1 MYNTLSVVGSQWGDE
16 GKGKITDLVGSK
28 ADFIVRYQGGNNA
41 GHTIEFDGKKF
52 ALRLMPSGVFNA
64 GTTVVIANGVVVNPR
79 ILKQEIDM
87 ITEAGFD
94 FKLYISDRA
103 NVIMPY
109 HEELDAFYEDLK
121 GDLKIGT
128 TKKGIGPTYSDKV
141 NRIGIRTSELCNE
154 EIFTEKL
161 KYALEYANKQ
171 LEGDEYK
178 KFSFDEIKAEYT
190 EYADLIRPYL
200 TDTSLMLDEAIKAGK
215 HVVFEGAQGV
225 MLDIEHGTYP
235 YVTSS
240 SPTSAS
246 IPVNAGLAPRYINN
260 CLAITKAYTTRVG
273 SGPFP
278 TEITGEMAEKIRT
291 EGREFG
297 TVTGRPRKV
306 GWLDLV
312 QMKYSI
318 RVSGFTQLSIMLLDV
333 LSVVDE
339 IKVAVAYELDGKE
352 IQTIPPI
359 ESDYARVKPIYKTFK
374 GWNTDI
380 SHVREYDQFPQEAK
394 DYLEFISNELEL
406 PISVVSVG
414 PDREQTIVIRD
425 LFTGK

>member
-1 MYNTLSVVGSQWGDE
+1 MYKTLSIVGSQWGDE

-28 ADFIVRYQGGNNA
+28 ADYVVRYQGGNNA

-52 ALRLMPSGVFNA
+52 ALRLMPSGVFNPN
-64 GTTVVIANGVVVNPR
+64 TTVVIANGVVINPR

-87 ITEAGFD
+87 ITEAGFE
-94 FKLYISDRA
+94 FNLHISDRA
-103 NVIMPY
+103 NIIMPY

-128 TKKGIGPTYSDKV
+128 TKKGIGPAYSDKI
-141 NRIGIRTSELCNE
+141 NRIGIRTSELCDTDL
-154 EIFTEKL
+154 FLKKL
-161 KYALEYANKQ
+161 EYSLEYANKQ
-171 LEGDEYK
+171 LEGEEYK
-178 KFSFDEIKAEYT
+178 KFTFEEIKEEYLAYAEM
-190 EYADLIRPYL
+190 IKPYL
-200 TDTSLMLDEAIKAGK
+200 TDTSLLLDEAIKAGK

-273 SGPFP
+273 AGPFP
-278 TEITGEMAEKIRT
+278 TELTGEIADRIRE
-291 EGREFG
+291 EGREYG

-312 QMKYSI
+312 QMKYSV
-318 RVSGFTQLSIMLLDV
+318 RVSGFTKLSIMLLDV
-333 LSVVDE
+333 LSVCEE
-339 IKVAVAYELDGKE
+339 IKVAVGYELDGEE
-352 IQTIPPI
+352 IYSIPAI
-359 ESDYARVKPIYKTFK
+359 EADYARVKPIYKTFK
-374 GWNTDI
+374 GWNCDI
-380 SHVREYDQFPQEAK
+380 AGVRSYDDFPAEAK
-394 DYLEFISNELEL
+394 EYLDFISQELDL
-406 PISVVSVG
+406 PIAVVSVG
-414 PDREQTIVIRD
+414 PDREQTIVLKD
-425 LFTGK
+425 LFEA

>member
-1 MYNTLSVVGSQWGDE
+1 MYKTLSIVGSQWGDE

-28 ADFIVRYQGGNNA
+28 ADYVVRYQGGNNA

-52 ALRLMPSGVFNA
+52 ALRLMPSGVFNPN
-64 GTTVVIANGVVVNPR
+64 TTVVIANGVVINPR

-94 FKLYISDRA
+94 FKLHISDRA

-128 TKKGIGPTYSDKV
+128 TKKGIGPAYSDKI
-141 NRIGIRTSELCNE
+141 NRIGIRTSELCDTDL
-154 EIFTEKL
+154 FLKKL
-161 KYALEYANKQ
+161 EYALDYANKQ
-171 LEGDEYK
+171 LSGDEYK
-178 KFSFDEIKAEYT
+178 KFTFEEIKAEYL
-190 EYADLIRPYL
+190 EYAELIRPYL
-200 TDTSLMLDEAIKAGK
+200 TDTSLLLDEAVKEGK

-273 SGPFP
+273 AGPFP
-278 TEITGEMAEKIRT
+278 TELTGEIADRIRE
-291 EGREFG
+291 EGREYG

-312 QMKYSI
+312 QMKYSV
-318 RVSGFTQLSIMLLDV
+318 RVSGFTQISIMLLDV
-333 LSVVDE
+333 LSVVEE
-339 IKVAVAYELDGKE
+339 IKIAVGYELDGKE
-352 IQTIPPI
+352 IKSIPAL
-359 ESDYARVKPIYKTFK
+359 ESDYARVTPIYKTFK
-374 GWNTDI
+374 GWNCDI
-380 SHVREYDQFPQEAK
+380 SNVRTYDEFPAEAK
-394 DYLEFISNELEL
+394 EYLDFISSELGL

-414 PDREQTIVIRD
+414 PDREQTIVLKD
-425 LFTGK
+425 LFEA